1 VTSRRRFAFAIVTV
15 VVAVVS
21 AACGG
26 GGGTVSGSSASTA
39 PTTTRVTV
47 TTHGTPTVQVMTA
60 PWTLPA
66 PVGREIVLADGKQLV
81 VAGGIDSSMQSTKS
95 VVRVDPSTGT
105 SQAAGPLL
113 TAVHDAAGAVVGSNV
128 LVFGGGGPS
137 ENGSTDVQSLPPS
150 GATTVVGHLPVS
162 RSDHVAATIGA
173 SVYVLGG
180 FDGTNLVAD
189 VLATTDGSAFTPVT
203 KLLVPVRYPAVA
215 VVGTSLYVFG
225 GVSTLQGMDTAVVQ
239 RFDPGRR
246 VVEQVA
252 TLPTTLSHAS
262 AVVLGGQ
269 VYLLGGYVNSTQ
281 LSDQILRFDPT
292 TLTSTVVGHLPAP
305 LSDGGAAVI
314 DTHGYLVGGQGTSRA
329 PVSSVE
335 IITAG

>member
-1 VTSRRRFAFAIVTV
+1 
-15 VVAVVS
+15 
-21 AACGG
+21 
-26 GGGTVSGSSASTA
+26 
-39 PTTTRVTV
+39 
-47 TTHGTPTVQVMTA
+47 
-60 PWTLPA
+60 
-66 PVGREIVLADGKQLV
+66 
-81 VAGGIDSSMQSTKS
+81 
-95 VVRVDPSTGT
+95 
-105 SQAAGPLL
+105 
-113 TAVHDAAGAVVGSNV
+113 
-128 LVFGGGGPS
+128 
-137 ENGSTDVQSLPPS
+137 
-150 GATTVVGHLPVS
+150 
-162 RSDHVAATIGA
+162 
-173 SVYVLGG
+173 VYVLGG

-215 VVGTSLYVFG
+215 VVGTALYIFG

-262 AVVLGGQ
+262 AIVLGGQ

-314 DTHGYLVGGQGTSRA
+314 DNRGYLVGGQGTSRV
-329 PVSSVE
+329 PVSAVE